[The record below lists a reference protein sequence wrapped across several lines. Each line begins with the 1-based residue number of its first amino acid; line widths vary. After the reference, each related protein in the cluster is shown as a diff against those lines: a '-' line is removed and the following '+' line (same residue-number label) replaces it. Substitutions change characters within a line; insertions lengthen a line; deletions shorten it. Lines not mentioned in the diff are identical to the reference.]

1 MKNDKNTY
9 KTNNHIKRYKT
20 NMINMMTINQ
30 VKLSMTII
38 KQINSILNQMSTKKL
53 KIIKKMI
60 IIKVMLIKMRL
71 IKKLSNTI
79 IIKLKICR
87 RLKKLYS
94 MLNKRM
100 MLNRQKNQNIIYKI
114 KIKPQKIMRIILKI
128 LRKLSKTSMN
138 TQIKNNKSIK
148 QQRTR

>member
-1 MKNDKNTY
+1 MMKNDKNTF
-9 KTNNHIKRYKT
+9 KIKRYKT
-20 NMINMMTINQ
+20 SMINMMTINQ

>member
-1 MKNDKNTY
+1 MMKNDKNTY

-38 KQINSILNQMSTKKL
+38 KQINSILNQMITKKQ
-53 KIIKKMI
+53 KITKKMTIKMI
-60 IIKVMLIKMRL
+60 IIKAML
-71 IKKLSNTI
+71 IKKLNNTI

-87 RLKKLYS
+87 ILKKLYS

-114 KIKPQKIMRIILKI
+114 KIKPQKIMRIILKS

>member
-71 IKKLSNTI
+71 IKKLNNTI

>member
-1 MKNDKNTY
+1 MKNDKNTF
-9 KTNNHIKRYKT
+9 KIKRYKA

-71 IKKLSNTI
+71 IKKLNNTI

-87 RLKKLYS
+87 ILKKLYS

-114 KIKPQKIMRIILKI
+114 KIKPQKIMRIILKS